1 MSDSD
6 VAEDMDD
13 LRIPVAVRPVAD
25 AIVVCTDA
33 LCEAALDLEYRELCR
48 RLVGRLARKRPS
60 PLIRGEPAIWAAG
73 VVHVV
78 GSINFLFDR
87 SQVPHL
93 RSDELAERMGV
104 AKSSMANKSARIRKL
119 LELSWLEPKLTR
131 RSMLE
136 RNPLVWMVSLN
147 GIPVDARM
155 LPAELQEEAWRLGL
169 IPDLDDRWAA

>member
-1 MSDSD
+1 MSGSD

-13 LRIPVAVRPVAD
+13 LKIPVAVRPVVD

-33 LCEAALDLEYRELCR
+33 LCEAHLDLGYRELCR

-60 PLIRGEPAIWAAG
+60 PFTRGEPAIWAAG

-104 AKSSMANKSARIRKL
+104 AKSSMVNKSARIRKL
-119 LELSWLEPKLTR
+119 LELSWLEPELTR